1 MMIAAGAVLVSCN
14 MDFYSSDTMTS
25 AMLKENPGAAV
36 YTTDGNYSMF
46 YQHLDYVGYGGN
58 TYSRLLFLMTELR
71 GDNVALSGR
80 TTDPLYQ
87 NVTYTDNP
95 TLTDLQYFWFASYK
109 IIYGANSNIESIP
122 VGVDAATDHLLG
134 ENYFIRA
141 IAHLNLCNVFATP
154 YTYGAEKRPDMP
166 GVVLR
171 NSTDCSVTVRAT
183 VGEVYEQIVA
193 DLQKAME
200 LMKDGKRRGNAGY
213 ASYNA
218 AAGLLTRVYL
228 YMGEYDKCIELA
240 EAMFDGNPAA
250 NLDDITTYF
259 PNTRTSKETLWCI
272 AKDNDDE
279 GADYSPKSQL
289 ASMYFSPDAIGGTGW
304 CEMYWSDP
312 LMELIFRHPED
323 KRLAMW
329 GQFDRSNDHKLQIE
343 NDPTCKDLKMI
354 HYPIIDPA
362 NNFRL
367 NANINMITGFDMDAD
382 ENKITV
388 KKYTYRQ
395 MKDEKGELV
404 FEEDK
409 NGNKNPVMETVPV
422 EVVGADGKLTPLLE
436 ANGDKVFVYEDSL
449 TNHVVYRTL
458 QNGYPVYYMKGLY
471 TDAEDNDG
479 FEGGTRVYVRDNV
492 GIAQGIRQTFP
503 AYTMAKFSWQDGD
516 AMLSSPAVIRWAEVV
531 LNAAEAYA
539 HKGNTAKALE
549 YTNVIRTR
557 AGIPT
562 WTEAGYISEG
572 YTDIVDVVLDERRL
586 ELCFEG
592 HRAIDVFR
600 NGKVL
605 DRRFAGVHDW
615 EEIDKAEM
623 DKRFP
628 YCIPF
633 AEISV
638 SGIAGNGKQ

>member
-1 MMIAAGAVLVSCN
+1 MLIAAVAALVSCE
-14 MDFYSSDTMTS
+14 MDFYRSDTMTS
-25 AMLKENPGAAV
+25 SMLKENPGAAV

-80 TTDPLYQ
+80 TTDPLYED
-87 NVTYTDNP
+87 NVYGDNP
-95 TLTDLQYFWFASYK
+95 QTQDLQYFWFASYK
-109 IIYGANSNIESIP
+109 IIYGANSNIEAIP

-134 ENYFIRA
+134 ENYFLRA

-154 YTYGAEKRPDMP
+154 YTYGDEKRPDMP

-171 NSTDCSVTVRAT
+171 NSTDCSVTERAT
-183 VGEVYEQIVA
+183 VGQVYEQIVF
-193 DLQKAME
+193 DLEKAME
-200 LMKDGKRRGNAGY
+200 LMKAGARRGNAGY
-213 ASYNA
+213 ASYHA

-228 YMGEYDKCIELA
+228 YMGEYDKCIKLA
-240 EAMFDGNPAA
+240 EDILPAA
-250 NLDDITTYF
+250 KLHDITTYF
-259 PNTRTSKETLWCI
+259 PNTRTSEETLWCI

-279 GADYSPKSQL
+279 GADYAPKSQL
-289 ASMYFSPDAIGGTGW
+289 ASMYYSDDAIGGTGW

-323 KRLAMW
+323 KRLAYFGM
-329 GQFDRSNDHKLQIE
+329 L
-343 NDPTCKDLKMI
+343 DPTNDGTKMV
-354 HYPIIDPA
+354 HWPIIDPA
-362 NNFRL
+362 NNFRN
-367 NANINMITGFDMDAD
+367 NANVYKVNLGTDPENLATLAFDGKNYTLKSKVVNGYTQYYITGM
-382 ENKITV
+382 
-388 KKYTYRQ
+388 
-395 MKDEKGELV
+395 
-404 FEEDK
+404 
-409 NGNKNPVMETVPV
+409 
-422 EVVGADGKLTPLLE
+422 
-436 ANGDKVFVYEDSL
+436 
-449 TNHVVYRTL
+449 
-458 QNGYPVYYMKGLY
+458 Y

-479 FEGGTRVYVRDNV
+479 FTGGTRVYVRDNV
-492 GIAQGIRQTFP
+492 GIAKGVRQTFP
-503 AYTMAKFSWQDGD
+503 AYTMSKFSWQDGD
-516 AMLSSPAVIRWAEVV
+516 PMLSSPAIIRWAEVY

-539 HKGNTAKALE
+539 HKGDVTNALK

-562 WTEAGYISEG
+562 WADKAAYEAEG

-605 DRRFAGVHDW
+605 DRRFAGVHPW
-615 EEIDKAEM
+615 EELDKVQM

>member
-1 MMIAAGAVLVSCN
+1 MLIAAVAVLASCE
-14 MDFYSSDTMTS
+14 MDFFRSDTMTS
-25 AMLKENPGAAV
+25 SMLKENPGAAV

-46 YQHLDYVGYGGN
+46 YQHLDYAAGMYGGY
-58 TYSRLLFLMTELR
+58 TYSRILFLMTELR
-71 GDNVALSGR
+71 GDNVCLSGR
-80 TTDPLYQ
+80 TTDPLYEDC
-87 NVTYTDNP
+87 VYGDNP
-95 TLTDLQYFWFASYK
+95 QTLDLQYFWFASYK

-154 YTYGAEKRPDMP
+154 YTYGSEKRPDMP

-183 VGEVYEQIVA
+183 VGQVYEQIVA

-200 LMKDGKRRGNAGY
+200 LMKAGTRRGNAGY

-228 YMGEYDKCIELA
+228 YMGEYDKCIALA
-240 EAMFDGNPAA
+240 EEMFGGNAA
-250 NLDDITTYF
+250 SNLDDITKYY

-289 ASMYFSPDAIGGTGW
+289 ASMYYSNDAIGGTGW

-312 LMELIFRHPED
+312 LLELIFRHPED
-323 KRLAMW
+323 KRLTYF
-329 GQFDRSNDHKLQIE
+329 GQLDTTDDGTMMVHW
-343 NDPTCKDLKMI
+343 
-354 HYPIIDPA
+354 PIIDES
-362 NNFRL
+362 NNFRA
-367 NANINMITGFDMDAD
+367 NANVGKVKLGTDPENLATLAFDGKSYTLKSKVVNGYTQYYITGM
-382 ENKITV
+382 
-388 KKYTYRQ
+388 
-395 MKDEKGELV
+395 
-404 FEEDK
+404 
-409 NGNKNPVMETVPV
+409 
-422 EVVGADGKLTPLLE
+422 
-436 ANGDKVFVYEDSL
+436 
-449 TNHVVYRTL
+449 
-458 QNGYPVYYMKGLY
+458 Y
-471 TDAEDNDG
+471 TDAQDNDG
-479 FEGGTRVYVRDNV
+479 FEGGTRVYVRPNV
-492 GIAQGIRQTFP
+492 GVAKGIRQTYP
-503 AYTMAKFSWQDGD
+503 AYTMSKFSWQDGD
-516 AMLSSPAVIRWAEVV
+516 PMLASPAVIRWAEVV
-531 LNAAEAYA
+531 LNVAEAYA
-539 HKGNTAKALE
+539 HQGNTAKALE

-562 WTEAGYISEG
+562 WTEASYKAEG

-600 NGKVL
+600 NGKIL
-605 DRRFAGVHDW
+605 DRRYAGVHAW
-615 EEIDKAEM
+615 ETFDKAKM
-623 DKRFP
+623 DEKFP

-638 SGIAGNGKQ
+638 SGIQGNARQ

>member
-1 MMIAAGAVLVSCN
+1 MLIAAVAALVSCE
-14 MDFYSSDTMTS
+14 MDFFRSDTMTS
-25 AMLKENPGAAV
+25 SMLKENPGAAV

-46 YQHLDYVGYGGN
+46 YQHLDYADGMYGGY
-58 TYSRLLFLMTELR
+58 TYSRILFLMTELR
-71 GDNVALSGR
+71 GDNVCLSGR
-80 TTDPLYQ
+80 TTDPLYEDC
-87 NVTYTDNP
+87 VYGDNP
-95 TLTDLQYFWFASYK
+95 QTLDLQYFWFASYK

-141 IAHLNLCNVFATP
+141 IAHLNLLNVFATP
-154 YTYGAEKRPDMP
+154 YTYGSEKRPDMP

-183 VGEVYEQIVA
+183 VGEVYTQIVA
-193 DLQKAME
+193 DLEKAME
-200 LMKDGKRRGNAGY
+200 LMKAGTRRGNAGY

-228 YMGEYDKCIELA
+228 YMGEYEKCYQLA
-240 EAMFDGNPAA
+240 EELFAGNAAA
-250 NLDDITTYF
+250 NLDDITKYY

-289 ASMYFSPDAIGGTGW
+289 ASMYYSDYAIGGTGW

-312 LMELIFRHPED
+312 LIELIFRHPED
-323 KRLAMW
+323 KRLTYFGTLDAT
-329 GQFDRSNDHKLQIE
+329 NDGTMMVHW
-343 NDPTCKDLKMI
+343 
-354 HYPIIDPA
+354 PIIDES
-362 NNFRL
+362 NNFRA
-367 NANINMITGFDMDAD
+367 NANVGKVKLGTDPENLATLAFDGKNYTLKSKVVNGYTQYYITGM
-382 ENKITV
+382 
-388 KKYTYRQ
+388 
-395 MKDEKGELV
+395 
-404 FEEDK
+404 
-409 NGNKNPVMETVPV
+409 
-422 EVVGADGKLTPLLE
+422 
-436 ANGDKVFVYEDSL
+436 
-449 TNHVVYRTL
+449 
-458 QNGYPVYYMKGLY
+458 Y
-471 TDAEDNDG
+471 TDAQDNDG
-479 FEGGTRVYVRDNV
+479 FDGGTRVYVRPNV
-492 GIAQGIRQTFP
+492 GVAKGIRQTYP
-503 AYTMAKFSWQDGD
+503 AYTMSKFSWQDGD
-516 AMLSSPAVIRWAEVV
+516 PMLASPAVIRWAEVV

-539 HKGNTAKALE
+539 HSGNTAKALE

-562 WTEAGYISEG
+562 WTEAAYKAEG

-592 HRAIDVFR
+592 HRAIDVYR
-600 NGKVL
+600 NGKDL
-605 DRRFAGVHDW
+605 DRRFAGVHAW
-615 EEIDKAEM
+615 EVLNKAEL

>member
-1 MMIAAGAVLVSCN
+1 MLIAAVAVLASCE
-14 MDFYSSDTMTS
+14 MDFFRSDTMTS
-25 AMLKENPGAAV
+25 SMLKENPGAAV

-46 YQHLDYVGYGGN
+46 YQHLDYAAGMYGGY
-58 TYSRLLFLMTELR
+58 TYSRILFLMTELR
-71 GDNVALSGR
+71 GDNVCLSGR
-80 TTDPLYQ
+80 TTDPLYEDC
-87 NVTYTDNP
+87 VYGDNP
-95 TLTDLQYFWFASYK
+95 QTLDLQYFWFASYK

-154 YTYGAEKRPDMP
+154 YTYGSEKRPDMP

-183 VGEVYEQIVA
+183 VGQVYEQIVA

-200 LMKDGKRRGNAGY
+200 LMKAGTRRGNAGY

-228 YMGEYDKCIELA
+228 YMGEYDKCIALA
-240 EAMFDGNPAA
+240 EEMFGGNAA
-250 NLDDITTYF
+250 SNLDDITKYY

-289 ASMYFSPDAIGGTGW
+289 ASMYYSNDAIGGTGW

-312 LMELIFRHPED
+312 LLELIFRHPED
-323 KRLAMW
+323 KRLTYF
-329 GQFDRSNDHKLQIE
+329 GQLDTTDDGTMMVHW
-343 NDPTCKDLKMI
+343 
-354 HYPIIDPA
+354 PIIDES
-362 NNFRL
+362 NNFRA
-367 NANINMITGFDMDAD
+367 NANVGKVKLGTDPENLATLAFDGKSYTLKSKVVNGYTQYYITGM
-382 ENKITV
+382 
-388 KKYTYRQ
+388 
-395 MKDEKGELV
+395 
-404 FEEDK
+404 
-409 NGNKNPVMETVPV
+409 
-422 EVVGADGKLTPLLE
+422 
-436 ANGDKVFVYEDSL
+436 
-449 TNHVVYRTL
+449 
-458 QNGYPVYYMKGLY
+458 Y
-471 TDAEDNDG
+471 TDAQDNDG
-479 FEGGTRVYVRDNV
+479 FEGGTRVYVRPNV
-492 GIAQGIRQTFP
+492 GVAKGIRQTYP
-503 AYTMAKFSWQDGD
+503 AYTMSKFSWQDGD
-516 AMLSSPAVIRWAEVV
+516 PMLASPAVIRWAEVV
-531 LNAAEAYA
+531 LNVAEAYA
-539 HKGNTAKALE
+539 HQGNTAKALE

-562 WTEAGYISEG
+562 WTEASYKAEG

-600 NGKVL
+600 NGKIL
-605 DRRFAGVHDW
+605 DRRYAGVHAW
-615 EEIDKAEM
+615 ETFDKAKM
-623 DKRFP
+623 DEKFP
-628 YCIPF
+628 YWIPF

-638 SGIAGNGKQ
+638 SGIQGNARQ

>member
-1 MMIAAGAVLVSCN
+1 MMIAAAAALVSCN
-14 MDFYSSDTMTS
+14 MDFYRSDTMTS
-25 AMLKENPGAAV
+25 SMLKENPGAAV

-46 YQHLDYVGYGGN
+46 YQHLDYADGMYGGY
-58 TYSRLLFLMTELR
+58 TYSRILFLMTELR
-71 GDNVALSGR
+71 GDNVCLSGR
-80 TTDPLYQ
+80 TTDPLYEDC
-87 NVTYTDNP
+87 VYGDNP
-95 TLTDLQYFWFASYK
+95 QTLDLQYFWFASYK
-109 IIYGANSNIESIP
+109 IIYGANSNIESLP
-122 VGVDAATDHLLG
+122 AGVDVATDHLLG

-154 YTYGAEKRPDMP
+154 YTYGSEKRPDMP

-171 NSTDCSVTVRAT
+171 NSTDCSVTTRAT
-183 VGEVYEQIVA
+183 VGQVYELIVS

-200 LMKDGKRRGNAGY
+200 LMKNGTRRGNAGY
-213 ASYNA
+213 ASYEA

-228 YMGEYDKCIELA
+228 YMGEYDKCIALA
-240 EAMFDGNPAA
+240 EELFGGNAA
-250 NLDDITTYF
+250 SKLDDITTYY

-289 ASMYFSPDAIGGTGW
+289 ASMYYSDDAIGGTGW

-312 LMELIFRHPED
+312 LIELIMHHPED
-323 KRLAMW
+323 KRLTYY
-329 GQFDRSNDHKLQIE
+329 GQLDLTNDGTVMVHW
-343 NDPTCKDLKMI
+343 
-354 HYPIIDPA
+354 PIIDEA
-362 NNFRL
+362 NNFRA
-367 NANINMITGFDMDAD
+367 NANVGKVTLGTDP
-382 ENKITV
+382 ENLATLK
-388 KKYTYRQ
+388 
-395 MKDEKGELV
+395 
-404 FEEDK
+404 F
-409 NGNKNPVMETVPV
+409 
-422 EVVGADGKLTPLLE
+422 DGKNYTLKS
-436 ANGDKVFVYEDSL
+436 KVV
-449 TNHVVYRTL
+449 
-458 QNGYPVYYMKGLY
+458 NGYTQYYINGMY
-471 TDAEDNDG
+471 TDAQDNDG
-479 FEGGTRVYVRDNV
+479 FEGGTRVYVRPNV
-492 GIAQGIRQTFP
+492 GVAKGIRQTYP
-503 AYTMAKFSWQDGD
+503 AYTMSKFSWQDGD
-516 AMLSSPAVIRWAEVV
+516 PMLSSPAVIRWAEVV

-539 HKGNTAKALE
+539 HTGNTAKALE

-562 WTEAGYISEG
+562 WTEASYKAEG
-572 YTDIVDVVLDERRL
+572 YANVVDVVLDERRL

-605 DRRFAGVHDW
+605 DRRYAGVHPW
-615 EEIDKAEM
+615 EELDKAQM

>member
-1 MMIAAGAVLVSCN
+1 MMIAAAAALVSCS
-14 MDFYSSDTMTS
+14 MDFFRSDTMTS
-25 AMLKENPGAAV
+25 SMLKENPEAAV

-46 YQHLDYVGYGGN
+46 YKHLDYAAGMYGGY
-58 TYSRLLFLMTELR
+58 TYSRILFLMTELR

-80 TTDPLYQ
+80 TTDPLFEDCVYG
-87 NVTYTDNP
+87 DNP
-95 TLTDLQYFWFASYK
+95 QTLDLQYFWFASYK

-122 VGVDAATDHLLG
+122 RGETAATDHLLG

-166 GVVLR
+166 GVVIR

-183 VGEVYEQIVA
+183 VGQVYEQIVS
-193 DLQKAME
+193 DLQEAMT

-240 EAMFDGNPAA
+240 ETMFNGNPAG

-329 GQFDRSNDHKLQIE
+329 GQFDRSNDHKKQIE

-367 NANINMITGFDMDAD
+367 NANINMITGFDMNAD
-382 ENKITV
+382 VNKITV
-388 KKYTYRQ
+388 KTAIKREQ
-395 MKDEKGELV
+395 KDKDGKVVIDKTTQKPVLEK
-404 FEEDK
+404 
-409 NGNKNPVMETVPV
+409 TPV
-422 EVVGADGKLTPLLE
+422 EVLDENGNLIPLLE
-436 ANGDKVFVYEDSL
+436 ENGDKVFVYKDSL
-449 TNHVVYRTL
+449 TDHVVYRTL
-458 QNGYPVYYMKGLY
+458 VNGYPVYYMKGLY

-479 FEGGTRVYVRDNV
+479 FEGGTRVYVRDDV
-492 GIAQGIRQTFP
+492 GIGKGIRQTFP

-516 AMLSSPAVIRWAEVV
+516 PMLSSPAVIRWAEVV

-562 WTEAGYISEG
+562 WTEAGYMAEG

-592 HRAIDVFR
+592 HRAIDVYR

-605 DRRFAGVHDW
+605 DRRFAGVHPW
-615 EEIDKAEM
+615 EELDRAQL
-623 DKRFP
+623 DRRFP
-628 YCIPF
+628 YCIPS
-633 AEISV
+633 AEILV
-638 SGIAGNGKQ
+638 SGIQGNGKQ

>member
-1 MMIAAGAVLVSCN
+1 MMIAAAAALVSCN

-46 YQHLDYVGYGGN
+46 YQHLDYADGMYGGY
-58 TYSRLLFLMTELR
+58 TYSRILFLMTELR
-71 GDNVALSGR
+71 GDNVCLSGR
-80 TTDPLYQ
+80 TTDPLYEDC
-87 NVTYTDNP
+87 VYGDNP
-95 TLTDLQYFWFASYK
+95 QTLDLQYFWFASYK

-141 IAHLNLCNVFATP
+141 VAHLNLCNVFATP
-154 YTYGAEKRPDMP
+154 YTYGVEKRGDMP

-171 NSTDCSVTVRAT
+171 NSTDCSVTTRAT
-183 VGEVYEQIVA
+183 VGQVYEQIVA
-193 DLQKAME
+193 DLQEAMK
-200 LMKDGKRRGNAGY
+200 LMEAMKESPRGFNKGY
-213 ASYNA
+213 ANYYA

-228 YMGEYDKCIELA
+228 YMGEYDKCIALA
-240 EAMFDGNPAA
+240 EEILGANAA
-250 NLDDITTYF
+250 SKLDDITTYY

-289 ASMYFSPDAIGGTGW
+289 ASMYFSDDAIGGTGW

-312 LMELIFRHPED
+312 LIELIMRHPED
-323 KRLAMW
+323 KRLTYY
-329 GQFDRSNDHKLQIE
+329 GQLDLTNDGTMMVHW
-343 NDPTCKDLKMI
+343 
-354 HYPIIDPA
+354 PIIDET
-362 NNFRL
+362 NNFRA
-367 NANINMITGFDMDAD
+367 NANVGKVKLGEDPENLATLSFDGKSYTLKSKVVNGYTQYYITGM
-382 ENKITV
+382 
-388 KKYTYRQ
+388 
-395 MKDEKGELV
+395 
-404 FEEDK
+404 
-409 NGNKNPVMETVPV
+409 
-422 EVVGADGKLTPLLE
+422 
-436 ANGDKVFVYEDSL
+436 
-449 TNHVVYRTL
+449 
-458 QNGYPVYYMKGLY
+458 Y
-471 TDAEDNDG
+471 TDAQDNDG
-479 FEGGTRVYVRDNV
+479 FEGGTRVYVRPNV
-492 GIAQGIRQTFP
+492 GVAKGIRQTYP
-503 AYTMAKFSWQDGD
+503 AYTMSKFSWQDGD
-516 AMLSSPAVIRWAEVV
+516 PMLASPAVIRWAEVV

-539 HKGNTAKALE
+539 HKGDVANALK

-562 WTEAGYISEG
+562 WADAAAFQAEG
-572 YTDIVDVVLDERRL
+572 YADVVDVVLDERRL

-605 DRRFAGVHDW
+605 DRRYAGVHPW
-615 EEIDKAEM
+615 EELDKAQM